1 MASKM
6 TYGKMA
12 SMQVEK
18 MTVREL
24 KSYIREMAVRVARG
38 TQSSMKAVASHAR
51 YVVSE
56 FGTYRRNRKTYMR
69 MGLSHAR
76 KSELIEKAQTL
87 RSYAKTYSTNAQNR
101 SKKNSRAHKA
111 WRTFCENYGE
121 IPFNDWEA
129 MFEAGQ
135 EFARL
140 AKKYG
145 SDFVKLFMRFQEKGC
160 SMRRFVDIFLQAE
173 RELVAEGI
181 VLTKISVFDRAYEL
195 LKQEF

>member
-1 MASKM
+1 MPVKM
-6 TYGKMA
+6 TYSKMA
-12 SMQVEK
+12 SLQVEK

-24 KSYIREMAVRVARG
+24 KSYIREMSVRVARG

-51 YVVSE
+51 YIVRE

-101 SKKNSRAHKA
+101 SKKNNKARKA
-111 WRTFCENYGE
+111 WRTFCENYGD

-135 EFARL
+135 EFSRL
-140 AKKYG
+140 ARKYG
-145 SDFVKLFMRFQEKGC
+145 SDFVKLFMRFKEKGC
-160 SMRRFVDIFLQAE
+160 SMKRFVDIFLQAE
-173 RELVAEGI
+173 RELVAEGV
-181 VLTKISVFDRAYEL
+181 VLTNISVFDRAYEL
-195 LKQEF
+195 LKREF